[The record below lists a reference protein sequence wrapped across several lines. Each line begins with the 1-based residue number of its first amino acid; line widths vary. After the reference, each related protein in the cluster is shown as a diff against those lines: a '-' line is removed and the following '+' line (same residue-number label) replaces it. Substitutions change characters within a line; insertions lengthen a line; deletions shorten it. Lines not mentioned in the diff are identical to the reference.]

1 MASATKKNAKKKSAA
16 GKADKRRIATV
27 VGKPAGAGTKHA
39 AGKPTVSK
47 SKKAATKA
55 DPERSSPSLA
65 EVDGD
70 VLEFIAAID
79 RFKQQHSRPF
89 PSWSEVLMVVRELGY
104 RRP

>member
-1 MASATKKNAKKKSAA
+1 MATATKK
-16 GKADKRRIATV
+16 RAT
-27 VGKPAGAGTKHA
+27 
-39 AGKPTVSK
+39 
-47 SKKAATKA
+47 SKKAAARKGGRKRVAGKPAAAPQHAAAGKKGAARKPRAA
-55 DPERSSPSLA
+55 DYVEPERSSPTLA
-65 EVDGD
+65 EVDTE